1 MFGFFTSFTCSYLL
15 PLFSRLQVYKDMT
28 STPSK
33 IQIRSEFGSFVT
45 PSCLHIILNCLVA
58 DNSDSFGLLSAIFVA
73 MGQSDDRLLPRNA
86 TLLKLITL
94 STQLLHKRLQTQK
107 TVDVSYT
114 EVVRL
119 PSQYYTRRHG
129 TPPSTPT
136 KRLTPTPD
144 ITPEKPSSKRKSP
157 TADVTPEKPS
167 SKRLSL
173 STRGRSVEGDT
184 PVALRNMSPI
194 TDKEK
199 RDIVELCVCST
210 LHNPI
215 SLGTSIQTPFT
226 TITLLITSLKN
237 KHPKLQA
244 LL

>member
-1 MFGFFTSFTCSYLL
+1 M
-15 PLFSRLQVYKDMT
+15 
-28 STPSK
+28 
-33 IQIRSEFGSFVT
+33 T

-144 ITPEKPSSKRKSP
+144 ITPEKPSSKR
-157 TADVTPEKPS
+157 
-167 SKRLSL
+167 LSL

-199 RDIVELCVCST
+199 RDLVESPVCST
-210 LHNPI
+210 HHPMC
-215 SLGTSIQTPFT
+215 
-226 TITLLITSLKN
+226 N
-237 KHPKLQA
+237 KHPKLQT

>member
-1 MFGFFTSFTCSYLL
+1 MFGFLASFTFSYLL

-33 IQIRSEFGSFVT
+33 IQIRSEFGNPLT
-45 PSCLHIILNCLVA
+45 RSCLHIILNCLVA

-129 TPPSTPT
+129 SPPSTPT
-136 KRLTPTPD
+136 KRLSPTPD
-144 ITPEKPSSKRKSP
+144 ITPEKPNKRMSRTP
-157 TADVTPEKPS
+157 DITPEKPS

-194 TDKEK
+194 TDKGK

-210 LHNPI
+210 LHYPI
-215 SLGTSIQTPFT
+215 SLGTNQTP
-226 TITLLITSLKN
+226 
-237 KHPKLQA
+237 LQQSHSSSPV
-244 LL
+244 